1 MIVAIACATNHH
13 GCPAKT
19 GEPRDLFG
27 LGRSSGACCLESK
40 VKTAEGVV
48 GEREGLR

>member
-1 MIVAIACATNHH
+1 MIVAITCATNHH

-19 GEPRDLFG
+19 GRPRGVFD
-27 LGRSSGACCLESK
+27 LGRSSGACCFESK
-40 VKTAEGVV
+40 GKTAEGVV